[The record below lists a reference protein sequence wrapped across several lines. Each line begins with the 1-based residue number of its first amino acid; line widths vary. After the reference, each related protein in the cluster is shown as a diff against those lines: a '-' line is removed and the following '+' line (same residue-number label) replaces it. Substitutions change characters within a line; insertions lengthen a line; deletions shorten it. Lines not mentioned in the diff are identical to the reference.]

1 MDEGCRSGAG
11 LHRGVDGVGRSGIGG
26 LIGRWGG
33 GVLQGCAEVEHE
45 QLLERGTCEAANGH
59 ETADRLQCAASATAG
74 RFVGVG
80 GARARGPA
88 EFERASHAVNEHKWG
103 NAGWAEPWIVP
114 SEGRLG
120 RYGLTSSFK
129 HGYSWFEW
137 QASPIRKPSGSKCVE
152 KDCWSG
158 DYGTGE
164 ELFTTC
170 VCLVHGVIADVVEGC
185 TRWLAV
191 LVDMM
196 LAMGSVHCVVVFG
209 SRSWS

>member
-1 MDEGCRSGAG
+1 MRSSV
-11 LHRGVDGVGRSGIGG
+11 HSVKCTRVGGYIGG
-26 LIGRWGG
+26 RVC
-33 GVLQGCAEVEHE
+33 VLQGCAEAEHE
-45 QLLERGTCEAANGH
+45 QLLERRTCEAADGH
-59 ETADRLQCAASATAG
+59 EAADRLQRAASAAAG
-74 RFVGVG
+74 RFGGVR
-80 GARARGPA
+80 GAGARGPGQ
-88 EFERASHAVNEHKWG
+88 FKWASHAVNEHKWG

-158 DYGTGE
+158 EYGTGE

-170 VCLVHGVIADVVEGC
+170 VSVVHRVIADVVEGSG
-185 TRWLAV
+185 TR
-191 LVDMM
+191 
-196 LAMGSVHCVVVFG
+196 
-209 SRSWS
+209 